1 LNRQHSE
8 VEMEVRMFRELTE
21 ELLDLKVVEKGF
33 GDALFATVEPET
45 GGGQCSCSCSYLCIS
60 LCCSI

>member
-1 LNRQHSE
+1 
-8 VEMEVRMFRELTE
+8 MFSELTE

-33 GDALFATVEPET
+33 GDALFATAEPEG

>member
-1 LNRQHSE
+1 
-8 VEMEVRMFRELTE
+8 MEVRMFRELTE

>member
-1 LNRQHSE
+1 
-8 VEMEVRMFRELTE
+8 MFHELTE

-33 GDALFATVEPET
+33 GDALYATSADEGG